1 MSICF
6 SIAIFSRGSKWFAAE
21 LLQSTI
27 PVQDVVH
34 EGAKLRIRFLKITK
48 NAKLIMPIGSNFVSP
63 NHISLLLKIVSKE
76 KHGLRKSDMNLE
88 DKMN

>member
-1 MSICF
+1 MVC
-6 SIAIFSRGSKWFAAE
+6 SRT
-21 LLQSTI
+21 LQSTI

-34 EGAKLRIRFLKITK
+34 EGAKLRRRFLKITK

-76 KHGLRKSDMNLE
+76 KHGLRKSDMNL
-88 DKMN
+88 